1 MRLQACNNAQMV
13 LGNLLIWWQSL
24 SLIDRRTA
32 DAKRYLVESTEEALH
47 TARGWYR
54 SNRRKPAGSTTSQE
68 KSENAGKEKVE
79 PKK

>member
-1 MRLQACNNAQMV
+1 MFCNNVQMV

-32 DAKRYLVESTEEALH
+32 DSKRHLVESTEETLH
-47 TARGWYR
+47 AAHGWYR
-54 SNRRKPAGSTTSQE
+54 SNRRKPAGSTTSQ
-68 KSENAGKEKVE
+68 SGKEKAE